1 MNENTSDE
9 DDILD
14 EQADDDDV
22 SLSDPSDAT
31 HTSNED
37 LADTYNL
44 QEFRSGNS
52 RHETRSKES
61 RSEELDDSGDSTS
74 DEDKVKGADLDSD
87 VNSDN
92 IMDRQRTRMR
102 NTQANIDSFAGTR
115 YQVNMLNIADDDF
128 KRFKKISLDLYSKTV
143 GTCFAQMTANKGM
156 KLVGEIAVA
165 AMFKEYKQLD
175 DFDTNRTCMK
185 IMSLLFCIYVTT
197 IVTSA

>member
-9 DDILD
+9 DDILV
-14 EQADDDDV
+14 EQADDDNG

-31 HTSNED
+31 RTSNED

-52 RHETRSKES
+52 RHETRSKE
-61 RSEELDDSGDSTS
+61 ELDDSGDSTS

-87 VNSDN
+87 VNSDH

-128 KRFKKISLDLYSKTV
+128 KRFKKS
-143 GTCFAQMTANKGM
+143 GW
-156 KLVGEIAVA
+156 
-165 AMFKEYKQLD
+165 
-175 DFDTNRTCMK
+175 
-185 IMSLLFCIYVTT
+185 IYTQRQ
-197 IVTSA
+197 